1 LGQPAVAWVEH
12 VWVVRRWSSDDF
24 VILRTPRKN
33 PMSKLL
39 YASTALVFALSP
51 SVASAQTAQPL
62 PPAAAPGAAA
72 KVLPSVPSDA
82 MTVARW
88 HKQNVYDPTD
98 AKIGA
103 VEDVLVDRDG
113 KIVAFIVAV
122 GGFLGMGEK
131 DVAVPFNAV
140 QFKAK
145 DNNKWYPVMNT
156 TKDALKN
163 APGHKYDRNAM
174 TWTLE
179 NAPATTGTP
188 STPSPQPS
196 AR

>member
-1 LGQPAVAWVEH
+1 MSGMIFSSRNLQKESH
-12 VWVVRRWSSDDF
+12 VQIGLCF
-24 VILRTPRKN
+24 HG
-33 PMSKLL
+33 
-39 YASTALVFALSP
+39 ASFCAFRHGGECADC
-51 SVASAQTAQPL
+51 
-62 PPAAAPGAAA
+62 PAASPGPAA

-82 MTVARW
+82 MTVTHW
-88 HKQNVYDPTD
+88 HKQNVYDPSD

-103 VEDVLVDRDG
+103 IEDVLVDREG
-113 KIVAFIVAV
+113 RIVAFIVAV
-122 GGFLGMGEK
+122 GGFPGMGEK

-140 QFKAK
+140 QFKTK

-156 TKDALKN
+156 TRGALKN

>member
-1 LGQPAVAWVEH
+1 MSCSCGVG
-12 VWVVRRWSSDDF
+12 VRDDF
-24 VILRTPRKN
+24 VILEPPRKH

-39 YASTALVFALSP
+39 YASTALALALSA
-51 SVASAQTAQPL
+51 SVAGAQTAQPL
-62 PPAAAPGAAA
+62 PPAAAPGPAA

-82 MTVARW
+82 MTVTRW
-88 HKQNVYDPTD
+88 HKQNVYDPSD
-98 AKIGA
+98 VKIGA

-131 DVAVPFNAV
+131 DVAVPFDAV
-140 QFKAK
+140 QFKTK
-145 DNNKWYPVMNT
+145 DNNKFYPVMNT

-188 STPSPQPS
+188 ATPSPQPS